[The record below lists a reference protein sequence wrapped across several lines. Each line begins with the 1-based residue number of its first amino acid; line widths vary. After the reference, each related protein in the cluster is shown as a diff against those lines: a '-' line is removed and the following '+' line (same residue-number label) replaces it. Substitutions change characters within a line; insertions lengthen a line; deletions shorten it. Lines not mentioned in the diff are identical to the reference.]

1 MYRQSLCRVTRGSV
15 FVLVCEAQ
23 RVVTVVGG
31 AVFPHRPECPRHF
44 VRQRHGGCIVVR
56 TGKPKIFGP
65 LPELGRSL
73 FQLS

>member
-1 MYRQSLCRVTRGSV
+1 
-15 FVLVCEAQ
+15 
-23 RVVTVVGG
+23 
-31 AVFPHRPECPRHF
+31 
-44 VRQRHGGCIVVR
+44 VVR